1 MKFLPIFLTAIFISA
16 AASAQH
22 SWTHLRGNH
31 LDGNASGTG
40 YPVIFNEE
48 QNLVWKTAVD
58 GLGYSS
64 PVVWEKQVWITTA
77 TRKGDKMWAVCI
89 DFDTGEIIREI
100 LLFEPREIQRIHAT
114 NSYATPTPVIGKG
127 FLYVHFG
134 TYGTACINTNDFS
147 VVWSRTDMNCEHMQ
161 GAASSLFLYEDMLIV
176 HIEGTDTQY
185 IAALNKNTG
194 ETIWQTH
201 RPEEFYRDVAPVY
214 KKAYTTPLVVN
225 VDGREQLISNGAQM
239 CFAYDVHTGE
249 EIWSVWYGYDST
261 VGMPLSYG
269 GLVFF
274 NSGWIFQENT
284 PNFVKF
290 FAVDPR
296 GKGDVTKTHV
306 IWESDQDIPQISTP
320 VIVDGKIY
328 MIHERGVISCLD
340 ALTGN
345 VIWKD
350 KLQGQFNASPVY
362 AGGHLYIPEVKGTVY
377 IVKPGD
383 QFIPVAEN
391 KLDAVLKAT
400 PAFVGGSI
408 IMRSENHLYRFS
420 TKQ

>member
-1 MKFLPIFLTAIFISA
+1 MKYLPLFLTAFFISVMV
-16 AASAQH
+16 SAQL
-22 SWTHLRGNH
+22 SWTHLRGDQ
-31 LDGNASGTG
+31 LDGYASGTD
-40 YPVIFNEE
+40 YPLNFSEN
-48 QNLVWKTAVD
+48 QNLVWKTAIE
-58 GLGYSS
+58 GLGWSS
-64 PVVWEKQVWITTA
+64 PVVWNKQIWLTTA
-77 TRKGDKMWAVCI
+77 TRKGDKMSAICI
-89 DFDTGEIIREI
+89 DFDSGEIIREI
-100 LLFEPREIQRIHAT
+100 LLFEPVAIQRIHAT
-114 NSYATPTPVIGKG
+114 NSYATPTPAIEDG
-127 FLYVHFG
+127 FVYVHYG
-134 TYGTACINTNDFS
+134 TYGTACINTSDFS

-161 GAASSLFLYEDMLIV
+161 GAASSLFLYDNMLIV
-176 HIEGTDTQY
+176 HIEGTDNQY
-185 IAALNKNTG
+185 IASMNKKTG
-194 ETIWQTH
+194 ATIWQTH

-225 VDGREQLISNGAQM
+225 VEGREQLISNGAQM
-239 CFAYDVHTGE
+239 CFAYDVRTGE

-261 VGMPLSYG
+261 VGMPLTYG

-296 GKGDVTKTHV
+296 GKGDVSKTHV
-306 IWESDQDIPQISTP
+306 VWESDQDIPQISTP

-328 MIHERGVISCLD
+328 MIHERGAISCLD
-340 ALTGN
+340 ALTGK

-350 KLQGQFNASPVY
+350 KLQGQFNASPIF

-377 IVKPGD
+377 IIKPGD
-383 QFIPVAEN
+383 QFNTVAEN

-400 PAFVGGSI
+400 PALVGGSI
-408 IMRSENHLYRFS
+408 ILRSETHLYRFA

>member
-1 MKFLPIFLTAIFISA
+1 MKNLSLFLTAILFSTMA
-16 AASAQH
+16 VAQL
-22 SWTHLRGNH
+22 SWTHLRGNE
-31 LDGNASGTG
+31 LDGHADGTG
-40 YPVIFNEE
+40 YPVIFSEN
-48 QNLVWKTAVD
+48 QNLVWKTAVE
-58 GLGYSS
+58 GLGWSS
-64 PVVWEKQVWITTA
+64 PVVWNKQIWLTTA
-77 TRKGDKMWAVCI
+77 TRKGDKMSAICI
-89 DFDTGEIIREI
+89 DFDSGEIIRDI
-100 LLFEPREIQRIHAT
+100 LLFEPREIQRMHAT
-114 NSYATPTPVIGKG
+114 NSYATPTPAIEEGYV
-127 FLYVHFG
+127 YVHFG
-134 TYGTACINTNDFS
+134 TYGTACINTDDFS

-161 GAASSLFLYEDMLIV
+161 GAASSLFLYGDMLIV

-185 IAALNKNTG
+185 IASLNKKTG

-201 RPEEFYRDVAPVY
+201 RPEEFYRDVTPVY
-214 KKAYTTPLVVN
+214 KKAYTTPLVVT

-239 CFAYDVHTGE
+239 CFAYDVQTGE

-261 VGMPLSYG
+261 VGMPLAYG

-296 GKGDVTKTHV
+296 GKGDVSKTHV
-306 IWESDQDIPQISTP
+306 VWESDQDIPQISTP

-328 MIHERGVISCLD
+328 MIHERGVITCLD
-340 ALTGN
+340 ALTGK

-350 KLQGQFNASPVY
+350 KLPGQFNASPVY
-362 AGGHLYIPEVKGTVY
+362 AGGHLYISEVRGTVFV
-377 IVKPGD
+377 IKPGD

-391 KLDAVLKAT
+391 KLEEVLKAT

-408 IMRSENHLYRFS
+408 IMRSENHLYRFAL
-420 TKQ
+420 K